1 MGNVQQLK
9 RKSGELLV
17 LTYLIIKK
25 ANYFLQTHMFVAVQ
39 LWSNPIVWS
48 YLSWWGAISLSNTG
62 GLSVTRC
69 GGKETTRHRGQ
80 SVTPKR
86 EM

>member
-39 LWSNPIVWS
+39 LWSNPIV
-48 YLSWWGAISLSNTG
+48 
-62 GLSVTRC
+62 
-69 GGKETTRHRGQ
+69 
-80 SVTPKR
+80 
-86 EM
+86 